1 MGAAAPNPCFY
12 GRSRPPDGVVQF
24 LIGELLD
31 MADFLTVQRSKTG
44 SFMVFDQGDER
55 PFFACSPGMI
65 VKDLICENSF
75 MTIQAESSS

>member
-1 MGAAAPNPCFY
+1 M
-12 GRSRPPDGVVQF
+12 VQF

-31 MADFLTVQRSKTG
+31 LADFLTVQRSKTG